1 MRRTQI
7 LYQSYLHLQTQQQIK
22 FLDFQVCIHS
32 QIYSIKP
39 HSDKPFSTNLEFQ
52 HSNEKPISYTEYSD
66 LIYKTHALINPS
78 VIVKSLSHNLS
89 YLWENQ
95 KNENFVQV
103 SSLKEILL
111 KLSDISPESIRGFWR
126 VSGLR
131 PHDVH
136 QILLGFNF
144 DCGNFANEKEKVGF
158 LWELFNLASQDFQH
172 LPQSYVIMASMLI
185 RVGLLKEGESVLRI
199 IEPLGVLSGCHDI
212 SSELIEGY
220 VRTRDLESS
229 VSAYNWLRSQGL
241 VLSNLCYKGF
251 IELLIEMNKIQVA
264 YKVFVDMVD
273 VGIGP
278 NDAGKC
284 TLEVIVKS
292 LCKEWKIQKA
302 RNLVKKVIS
311 TGFKPSYGVV
321 NLIANGYC
329 EKKDFKDLL
338 NFLSERKC
346 APDPAVCNKI
356 LQSQCRDFGTEEAY
370 LFMRELEHLG
380 YKPDEITF
388 GIFISWSCR
397 EGKLKDAFIYLS
409 ELLSRQLEPDIYSY
423 NALIAGLFKEGMWK
437 NAKEVYDEMI
447 RGRIILDV
455 STCKVLLAGY
465 CKSRRFDEVKEVIKE
480 MVNHGLIQLS
490 MVEDPLS
497 KAFTILGLDPL
508 TTKVKRDNDAVLS
521 KAEFFDNLGNG
532 LYLEADVD
540 EYERTLMG
548 VLKDAVISDFNP
560 LILKECDL
568 PDIKAALVL
577 TDDIVRRGKHPSL
590 SAFSALVKGLCESG
604 LRSDVV
610 TAIHLLEE
618 MPDHVY
624 RLDVET
630 LNFLI
635 RAISKIDD
643 CQRGRILLEGMH
655 QRSLV
660 VENKTYG
667 ALFIGFCK
675 KKSVKEVHEFFELAR
690 RHKWLP
696 SLKDSKSVVRYL
708 CQQEMFQEMLG
719 LLESMLDANSHLI
732 SDLSNVFLE
741 ELCDLGFT
749 SIGQALVEE
758 VLRWGLV
765 LDRTAYSHLI
775 RGFCQEGR
783 FLEAFSILETLVE
796 KGITP
801 SVDAYGLLIYQLCRF
816 DKLEKARALKEVM
829 LREESTASLS
839 VYGAFVDGLSKNHQ
853 ISEATLQFQEMVAKG
868 IYPKTGTYNAM
879 IQGYCRADNLRKV
892 RELVSNMVRKNICI
906 SISSY
911 RDLLRLMCSQGKV
924 LCALKLKDYMVTQ
937 GYSSLHVFYN
947 ILIFHLLRIGNI
959 LPVTSLLDEMHR
971 KGLYPDEFTYNFLVY
986 GYYKCRE
993 FPKSMVFLK
1002 TMIDKDLRPNNRSL
1016 KSMITHLCSQ
1026 KELDEALELSRIM
1039 EFNGWNHGSIIQNA
1053 IVEGLLSKGRIAEA
1067 EDFLKRM
1074 EEKGL
1079 NPNKINYDI
1088 LIKQFCWHKKPNKAT
1103 DLLNEMLKKGNL
1115 PNSTSYDALIHG
1127 LCTRKKFDEA
1137 LDLHAEM
1144 LGWNLEPSIKSRE
1157 ILVQGLCTEGQ
1168 TVEAERLLHCMLQ
1181 LGQTPSRTIFQHII
1195 DRYSLE
1201 NCHSKVSELLI
1212 KMQGKGYVPD
1222 FNTQWSLISNL
1233 SNSKKENGESGG
1245 FLSNLLSLS
1254 GFSQKK
1260 KSNVKVEKSAH

>member
-22 FLDFQVCIHS
+22 FLHFQVCIHS
-32 QIYSIKP
+32 QIYSIKS
-39 HSDKPFSTNLEFQ
+39 HSSKPFSTNLEFQ
-52 HSNEKPISYTEYSD
+52 HSNEKPISYTESSD
-66 LIYKTHALINPS
+66 LINKSHTLTNPS
-78 VIVKSLSHNLS
+78 LIVKSVSHKLS

-111 KLSDISPESIRGFWR
+111 KLSDISPESIRRFWR
-126 VSGLR
+126 VSSLKPR
-131 PHDVH
+131 DVH

-144 DCGNFANEKEKVGF
+144 DSGNFANEKKKVGF

-172 LPQSYVIMASMLI
+172 LPESYVIMASMLI
-185 RVGLLKEGESVLRI
+185 RVELLKEGESVLRI
-199 IEPLGVLSGCHDI
+199 MEPLGFLSGCHDI

-229 VSAYNWLRSQGL
+229 VSAYNWLRSKG
-241 VLSNLCYKGF
+241 VILSNLCYKGF
-251 IELLIEMNKIQVA
+251 IELLIEKNKIQVA

-278 NDAGKC
+278 NDAWKC
-284 TLEVIVKS
+284 TIEVIVKS
-292 LCKEWKIQKA
+292 LCKEGKIQKA

-311 TGFKPSYGVV
+311 SGFEPSYEVV
-321 NLIANGYC
+321 NSIANGYC

-338 NFLSERKC
+338 NFLSEQKC
-346 APDPAVCNKI
+346 APDPSVCNKI
-356 LQSQCRDFGTEEAY
+356 LQFQCRDFGTKAAY

-397 EGKLKDAFIYLS
+397 AGKLKDAFIYLS
-409 ELLSRQLEPDIYSY
+409 ELLSRQLEPDVYSY

-447 RGRIILDV
+447 RGRIVPDV

-532 LYLEADVD
+532 LYLEADID
-540 EYERTLMG
+540 EYEKTLMG
-548 VLKDAVISDFNP
+548 VLKDAIVSDFNP
-560 LILKECDL
+560 LILNECDL

-577 TDDIVRRGKHPSL
+577 KDDIVRRGKQLSL
-590 SAFSALVKGLCESG
+590 SAFSALVKRLCESG

-610 TAIHLLEE
+610 TAIHLIEE

-635 RAISKIDD
+635 RAISKKDD

-655 QRSLV
+655 QRSLI

-667 ALFIGFCK
+667 ALFICFFK

-690 RHKWLP
+690 RYKWLP
-696 SLKDSKSVVRYL
+696 SLKESKSVVRYL

-719 LLESMLDANSHLI
+719 LFESMLDANGHLI
-732 SDLSNVFLE
+732 SDLSDVFLE
-741 ELCDLGFT
+741 GLCGLGFT

-758 VLRWGLV
+758 VQRWGLV
-765 LDRTAYSHLI
+765 LDRTAYNHLI

-783 FLEAFSILETLVE
+783 FLEASSILETVVE

-816 DKLEKARALKEVM
+816 GKLEKARALKEIM

-853 ISEATLQFQEMVAKG
+853 ISEATLQFQEMVARG
-868 IYPKTGTYNAM
+868 IYPNTGTYNAM
-879 IQGYCRADNLRKV
+879 IQGYCLAENLRKV
-892 RELVSNMVRKNICI
+892 RELVSNMVRKTICI

-911 RDLLRLMCSQGKV
+911 SDLLRLMCSQGKM
-924 LCALKLKDYMVTQ
+924 LCALKLKDYLVTQ

-959 LPVTSLLDEMHR
+959 IPVTSLLGEMHR

-986 GYYKCRE
+986 GYYKCGQ
-993 FPKSMVFLK
+993 FPGSMDFLN
-1002 TMIDKDLRPNNRSL
+1002 TMIDKNLRPNNRSL
-1016 KSMITHLCSQ
+1016 KSVITHLCSQ
-1026 KELDEALELSRIM
+1026 KELDKALELSQIM
-1039 EFNGWNHGSIIQNA
+1039 EINGWIHGSVVQSA
-1053 IVEGLLSKGRIAEA
+1053 IVEGLLSRGRIAEA
-1067 EDFLKRM
+1067 ENYLNRM

-1079 NPNKINYDI
+1079 IPNKINYDI
-1088 LIKQFCWHKKPNKAT
+1088 LIKQFCWHEKPYKAT
-1103 DLLNEMLKKGNL
+1103 DLLNKMLKKGNL
-1115 PNSTSYDALIHG
+1115 PDSTSYDALIHG
-1127 LCTRKKFDEA
+1127 LCTSKKFDEA

-1144 LGWNLEPSIKSRE
+1144 LGRNLDPSINSWE

-1168 TVEAERLLHCMLQ
+1168 TVEAEGLLHSMLQ

-1201 NCHSKVSELLI
+1201 NRHSKVSELLS

-1222 FNTQWSLISNL
+1222 FNTHWSLISNL
-1233 SNSKKENGESGG
+1233 SNSKKENGETGG

-1260 KSNVKVEKSAH
+1260 NSNVKVEKSAY

>member
-22 FLDFQVCIHS
+22 FPHFQVCIHS
-32 QIYSIKP
+32 QIYSTKP
-39 HSDKPFSTNLEFQ
+39 HCNKPFSTNLEFQ
-52 HSNEKPISYTEYSD
+52 HSNEKPISYTESSD
-66 LIYKTHALINPS
+66 LINKPHTLINPS
-78 VIVKSLSHNLS
+78 VIVNSVSHKLS

-111 KLSDISPESIRGFWR
+111 KLSDISPESIRRFWR
-126 VSGLR
+126 VSSLK

-144 DCGNFANEKEKVGF
+144 DSGNFANEKKKVGF

-172 LPQSYVIMASMLI
+172 LPESCNIMASMLI

-199 IEPLGVLSGCHDI
+199 MEPLGFLSGCHGI

-220 VRTRDLESS
+220 VRTRDLENS
-229 VSAYNWLRSQGL
+229 VFAYNWLRSKG
-241 VLSNLCYKGF
+241 VILSNLCYKGF
-251 IELLIEMNKIQVA
+251 IKLLIEKNKIQVA

-273 VGIGP
+273 VGIAP
-278 NDAGKC
+278 NDAGKR
-284 TLEVIVKS
+284 TLDVIVKS
-292 LCKEWKIQKA
+292 LCEEGKIQKA

-311 TGFKPSYGVV
+311 SGFEPSYEVV

-329 EKKDFKDLL
+329 EKKDFKDFL

-370 LFMRELEHLG
+370 LFMRKLERLG

-388 GIFISWSCR
+388 GILISWSCR
-397 EGKLKDAFIYLS
+397 AGKLKDAFIYLS
-409 ELLSRQLEPDIYSY
+409 ELLSRQLEPDVYSY

-447 RGRIILDV
+447 RGRIVPDV

-540 EYERTLMG
+540 EYEKTLMG
-548 VLKDAVISDFNP
+548 VLKDAMISDFNP

-577 TDDIVRRGKHPSL
+577 KDGIVRRGKQLSL
-590 SAFSALVKGLCESG
+590 SAFSELVKRLCGSG
-604 LRSDVV
+604 LLSDVV

-643 CQRGRILLEGMH
+643 F
-655 QRSLV
+655 
-660 VENKTYG
+660 ENKTYG

-690 RHKWLP
+690 RYKWLP
-696 SLKDSKSVVRYL
+696 SLKDSKFVIRYL
-708 CQQEMFQEMLG
+708 CHQEMFQEMLG
-719 LLESMLDANSHLI
+719 LFGSMLDANSHLI
-732 SDLSNVFLE
+732 SDLTNVFLE
-741 ELCDLGFT
+741 ELCDLGFS

-765 LDRTAYSHLI
+765 LDPTAYSHLI
-775 RGFCQEGR
+775 RGFCQERR
-783 FLEAFSILETLVE
+783 FLEAFSILETVVE
-796 KGITP
+796 KGIIP
-801 SVDAYGLLIYQLCRF
+801 SMDAYGLLIYQLCRF
-816 DKLEKARALKEVM
+816 DKLEKARALKEIM
-829 LREESTASLS
+829 LREESAASLS

-879 IQGYCRADNLRKV
+879 IQGYYGADNLRKV

-937 GYSSLHVFYN
+937 GYSSLHIFYN

-971 KGLYPDEFTYNFLVY
+971 KGLHPDEFTYNFLVY

-993 FPKSMVFLK
+993 FPRSMDFLQ

-1026 KELDEALELSRIM
+1026 KELDKALELSRIM
-1039 EFNGWNHGSIIQNA
+1039 EMNGWNHGSVVQDA
-1053 IVEGLLSKGRIAEA
+1053 IVEGLLSRGRIAEA
-1067 EDFLKRM
+1067 ENYLNRM

-1079 NPNKINYDI
+1079 IPNKINYDI
-1088 LIKQFCWHKKPNKAT
+1088 LIKQFCWHEKPYKAT

-1127 LCTRKKFDEA
+1127 LCTSKKFDEA

-1144 LGWNLEPSIKSRE
+1144 VSRNLEPSINSWE

-1168 TVEAERLLHCMLQ
+1168 TVEAERLLQSMLQ
-1181 LGQTPSRTIFQHII
+1181 LGQTPSRAIFQHII

-1201 NCHSKVSELLI
+1201 NRHSKVSELLS

-1222 FNTQWSLISNL
+1222 FNTHWSLISNL
-1233 SNSKKENGESGG
+1233 SNSKKENGENGG
-1245 FLSNLLSLS
+1245 FLSKLLSLS

-1260 KSNVKVEKSAH
+1260 SSDVKVEKSAY

>member
-1 MRRTQI
+1 MRRTHI
-7 LYQSYLHLQTQQQIK
+7 LYRSYLHLQTQQIK
-22 FLDFQVCIHS
+22 FLHFQVCTHS
-32 QIYSIKP
+32 QIKDTTFIVKP
-39 HSDKPFSTNLEFQ
+39 QSNKPFSTNLEFQ
-52 HSNEKPISYTEYSD
+52 HSNGKPISYTESSD
-66 LIYKTHALINPS
+66 LINKTHTLINPS
-78 VIVKSLSHNLS
+78 VIVKSITYKLS

-103 SSLKEILL
+103 TSLKEILL
-111 KLSDISPESIRGFWR
+111 KLSDLSPESIRRFWR
-126 VSGLR
+126 VSSLK

-144 DCGNFANEKEKVGF
+144 DSGNFANEKKKVGF
-158 LWELFNLASQDFQH
+158 LWKLFNLASQDSEH
-172 LPQSYVIMASMLI
+172 LPESCNIMASMLI

-199 IEPLGVLSGCHDI
+199 MEPLGFLSGCHDI
-212 SSELIEGY
+212 SNQLIEGY
-220 VRTRDLESS
+220 VRTRDLENS
-229 VSAYNWLRSQGL
+229 VSVYNWFRSRGL
-241 VLSNLCYKGF
+241 ILSNSCYKGF
-251 IELLIEMNKIQVA
+251 IELLIEKNKIQLA
-264 YKVFVDMVD
+264 YRVFVDMVD
-273 VGIGP
+273 AGIGP
-278 NDAGKC
+278 NDAGKW

-292 LCKEWKIQKA
+292 LCEEGKIQKA

-311 TGFKPSYGVV
+311 SGFEPSYQVV

-346 APDPAVCNKI
+346 VPDPSVCHKI
-356 LQSQCRDFGTEEAY
+356 LQSQCRNFGTEEAY

-380 YKPDEITF
+380 FEPDEITF

-437 NAKEVYDEMI
+437 NAKEVFDKMI
-447 RGRIILDV
+447 GGRIIPDI

-465 CKSRRFDEVKEVIKE
+465 CKSRQFDEVKEVIKE
-480 MVNHGLIQLS
+480 MVNHGSIQLA

-532 LYLEADVD
+532 LYLEADID
-540 EYERTLMG
+540 KYEKTLMG
-548 VLKDAVISDFNP
+548 VIKEAMVSDLNP
-560 LILKECDL
+560 LISKECDL
-568 PDIKAALVL
+568 SDIKAALVL
-577 TDDIVRRGKHPSL
+577 KDDIVRRGKQLSL

-604 LRSDVV
+604 FRSDVV

-624 RLDVET
+624 RLDAET

-635 RAISKIDD
+635 RAISKKDD

-655 QRSLV
+655 QRSLR
-660 VENKTYG
+660 VENETYG
-667 ALFIGFCK
+667 ALFIRFCK
-675 KKSVKEVHEFFELAR
+675 KKSIKEVHETFELAR
-690 RHKWLP
+690 RYKWLP
-696 SLKDSKSVVRYL
+696 SLKDSKFFVRYL

-719 LLESMLDANSHLI
+719 LLESMLDTNSQLI
-732 SDLSNVFLE
+732 SDLSIVFLE
-741 ELCDLGFT
+741 VLCDLGYT

-758 VLRWGLV
+758 VLRHGLV
-765 LDRTAYSHLI
+765 LDRIAYSHLI

-783 FLEAFSILETLVE
+783 FQEAFYILETVVE

-801 SVDAYGLLIYQLCRF
+801 SVDACVLLIYQLCKF
-816 DKLEKARALKEVM
+816 DRLEKARALKEIM

-853 ISEATLQFQEMVAKG
+853 IGEAALQFQEMVAKG
-868 IYPKTGTYNAM
+868 IYPNTGTYNAM
-879 IQGYCRADNLRKV
+879 IQGYCGADNLRKV
-892 RELVSNMVRKNICI
+892 RELVCNMVRKNISI

-924 LCALKLKDYMVTQ
+924 LCALKLKDYVVTQ
-937 GYSSLHVFYN
+937 CSSSLRIFHN
-947 ILIFHLLRIGNI
+947 ILIFHLLRIRNI

-971 KGLYPDEFTYNFLVY
+971 KGLYPDEFTYNFLVF

-993 FPKSMVFLK
+993 FPRSMDFLK
-1002 TMIDKDLRPNNRSL
+1002 KMIDKDLRPDNRSL
-1016 KSMITHLCSQ
+1016 KSVITHLCSQ
-1026 KELDEALELSRIM
+1026 KELDKALELSRIM
-1039 EFNGWNHGSIIQNA
+1039 EINGWIHGSVVQNA
-1053 IVEGLLSKGRIAEA
+1053 IVKGLLSRGRIVEA
-1067 EDFLKRM
+1067 NNFLNRM

-1088 LIKQFCWHKKPNKAT
+1088 LIKQFCWHKKPYRAT

-1115 PNSTSYDALIHG
+1115 PNSASYDALIHS
-1127 LCTRKKFDEA
+1127 LCTSKKFDEA

-1144 LGWNLEPSIKSRE
+1144 HARNLEPSIKSWE
-1157 ILVQGLCTEGQ
+1157 ILVQGLCTEGLP
-1168 TVEAERLLHCMLQ
+1168 VEAEKLLHSMLQ
-1181 LGQTPSRTIFQHII
+1181 LGQTPSRTIFQCII

-1201 NCHSKVSELLI
+1201 NCHSKVSELLS
-1212 KMQGKGYVPD
+1212 KMQGQGYVPD
-1222 FNTQWSLISNL
+1222 FNTHWLLISNL
-1233 SNSKKENGESGG
+1233 SKSKKENGESGG
-1245 FLSNLLSLS
+1245 FLSNLLSFS
-1254 GFSQKK
+1254 GFLQKK
-1260 KSNVKVEKSAH
+1260 SSNVKV